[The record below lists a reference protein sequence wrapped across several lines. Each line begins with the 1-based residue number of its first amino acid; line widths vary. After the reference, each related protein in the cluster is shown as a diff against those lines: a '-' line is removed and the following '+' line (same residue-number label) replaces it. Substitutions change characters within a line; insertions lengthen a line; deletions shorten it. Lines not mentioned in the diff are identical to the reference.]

1 MGTRG
6 RDEKG
11 FARARRHGRSPEAEA
26 AGRRHPYPA
35 APPRGMD
42 GLMEIGAGGEV
53 ARKRAPR
60 PRRDGWEEDARGGGS
75 RGGEEAPL
83 LAGEVE
89 VGDGE
94 GQGDGCGIVS
104 TWRKIE

>member
-1 MGTRG
+1 
-6 RDEKG
+6 
-11 FARARRHGRSPEAEA
+11 
-26 AGRRHPYPA
+26 
-35 APPRGMD
+35 MD

-94 GQGDGCGIVS
+94 GQGDGCGLDHRMTENIRRCSKVDHDMIS
-104 TWRKIE
+104 PITTEMIKDSQKKFSL